1 MTWTLNKINLKK
13 KDAHSFQSRAELYQ
27 LMMELN
33 IIWHVVDQWGS
44 QKKKK
49 KNHFQLKINHLLD
62 YNGKE
67 NNQFSALNFLLI
79 VALQAIQKVLKV

>member
-49 KNHFQLKINHLLD
+49 KS
-62 YNGKE
+62 
-67 NNQFSALNFLLI
+67 FSAENKPSTRL
-79 VALQAIQKVLKV
+79 